1 MDVDLTPR
9 ICMVDDVMESAAPL
23 YRALDMGLDELHP
36 AAHHQSRPPSV
47 TLFNIIRPAD
57 DRVGGRGG
65 VDLDLTPRNKTK
77 KMEKESVFGRG
88 IIHISFFANYCTD
101 CIVLYSRGI

>member
-1 MDVDLTPR
+1 MYAELTAR
-9 ICMVDDVMESAAPL
+9 ICVVENAMESAAPL
-23 YRALDMGLDELHP
+23 YRALDIGLDELDP

-65 VDLDLTPRNKTK
+65 VVAELT
-77 KMEKESVFGRG
+77 
-88 IIHISFFANYCTD
+88 
-101 CIVLYSRGI
+101 L

>member
-1 MDVDLTPR
+1 MGGQGEVCAELTPR
-9 ICMVDDVMESAAPL
+9 ICMVDDAMESAAPL

-57 DRVGGRGG
+57 DLVGGRGG
-65 VDLDLTPRNKTK
+65 VYAELTARICGVDDA
-77 KMEKESVFGRG
+77 MS
-88 IIHISFFANYCTD
+88 
-101 CIVLYSRGI
+101 